1 VSARPQL
8 YLIVNGGKRMP
19 PACAHAWKQ
28 EVAERVKA
36 HLEKPSRV
44 QQAVNCVGLAGAG
57 ALVAWAVWVIWQAL
71 VIAWVVL

>member
-1 VSARPQL
+1 MSARPQL

-36 HLEKPSRV
+36 HLEKPSRWRI
-44 QQAVNCVGLAGAG
+44 ALKCVGLAGLAG
-57 ALVAWAVWVIWQAL
+57 LATLVILRAL
-71 VIAWVVL
+71 VIAWVAL